1 MKIKLT
7 LILTLTAMLW
17 ILTPLTPCLAAGNA
31 PQVYMTKDISPAGLQ
46 KIYTALGQAPAGK
59 VAVKLSVGEQGNRYH
74 LAPDLIKELVHAVN
88 GTFIDSNTAYHGKR
102 TDTESHLKV
111 AADHGFTA
119 VAPVDILDSEGEIAL
134 PINGGTHLKEVLVG
148 SHFNNYD
155 SIIVLSHFK
164 GHAMG
169 GFGGALKNISIGI
182 ASRAGKALVHTAG
195 HSAVDPFDGPEKQ
208 EDFLESMAE
217 AAASMIRAK
226 GAENMLY
233 ISVMNNLSVDCDC
246 NANPSRPEIHDI
258 GILASLDPVAL
269 DRACVDLIYAAD
281 DKESAALRERIESRK
296 GMHIL
301 PHAEKMGLGSQNY
314 DLVMLDD

>member
-1 MKIKLT
+1 MKIKLA
-7 LILTLTAMLW
+7 LILTLTAILW
-17 ILTPLTPCLAAGNA
+17 ALTPLATCLAAETA
-31 PQVYMTKDISPAGLQ
+31 SQVYMTKDISPAGLQ
-46 KIYTALGQAPAGK
+46 KVYTALGQTPTGK
-59 VAVKLSVGEQGNRYH
+59 VAVKLSVGEQGNNHH
-74 LAPDLIKELVHAVN
+74 LAPDLIKDLVHSVN
-88 GTFIDSNTAYHGKR
+88 GTFIDSNTAYRGKR
-102 TDTESHLKV
+102 TETADHLKV

-119 VAPVDILDSEGEIAL
+119 VAPVDILDSEADITL
-134 PINGGTHLKEVLVG
+134 PITDGTRLKEVLVG

-155 SIIVLSHFK
+155 YILVLSHFK

-195 HSAVDPFDGPEKQ
+195 NSAVDPFDGPEKQ
-208 EDFLESMAE
+208 EYFLESMAE
-217 AAASMIRAK
+217 AAAGMIRAK
-226 GAENMLY
+226 GPENMLY

-246 NANPSRPEIHDI
+246 SSNPSRPEMHDI

-281 DKESAALRERIESRK
+281 DKESAALRARIESRK
-296 GMHIL
+296 GLHIL

-314 DLVMLDD
+314 ELVMLDD